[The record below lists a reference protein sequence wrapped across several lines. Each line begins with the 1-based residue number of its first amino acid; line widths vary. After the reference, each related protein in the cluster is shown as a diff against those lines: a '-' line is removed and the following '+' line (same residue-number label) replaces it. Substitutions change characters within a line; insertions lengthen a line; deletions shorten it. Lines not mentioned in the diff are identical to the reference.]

1 MDGRDIQH
9 GSGLR
14 QRQVSVP
21 QTDTDGKRTL
31 EDVRE
36 AIAEN
41 DALRLDSSLNEDV
54 RLGLEKTA
62 LTLRDLERELI
73 ESSSEAIVDRPEA
86 ASKSIEDL
94 ARDIRAR
101 VTEMNAA
108 PKALEHI
115 KKVLSMLTRFLAEL
129 ARW

>member
-21 QTDTDGKRTL
+21 QTDTDRKRTL

-73 ESSSEAIVDRPEA
+73 ESSSEAIVDRLEV

>member
-9 GSGLR
+9 GSELR

-21 QTDTDGKRTL
+21 QTDTDMKRTL

-73 ESSSEAIVDRPEA
+73 ESSSEAIVDRLEA

>member
-1 MDGRDIQH
+1 M
-9 GSGLR
+9 
-14 QRQVSVP
+14 
-21 QTDTDGKRTL
+21 

-73 ESSSEAIVDRPEA
+73 ESSSEAIVDRLEV

>member
-9 GSGLR
+9 GSELR

-21 QTDTDGKRTL
+21 QTDTDRKRTL

-73 ESSSEAIVDRPEA
+73 ESSSEAIVDRLEA

>member
-21 QTDTDGKRTL
+21 QTDTDMKRTL

-73 ESSSEAIVDRPEA
+73 ESSSEAIVDRLEA